1 MSPAEITDAE
11 IEARGLTAYRR
22 VTIGEGQPAYVP
34 LPALVLPGY
43 AALTRW
49 QFTPEERQAIAD
61 GADLDLL
68 VLTFG
73 QPVQPV
79 SLAVIS

>member
-1 MSPAEITDAE
+1 MIPIEITDNE
-11 IEARGLTAYRR
+11 IAARGLTAYRR
-22 VTIGEGQPAYVP
+22 VTIGEGQPAYMP

-49 QFTPEERQAIAD
+49 QFTHEERQAIAD

-73 QPVQPV
+73 QPLQPV
-79 SLAVIS
+79 SFTVTA